1 MLKHEDLIKYM
12 VAARTTATDEAAL
25 AAISLY
31 PSWKVEKNEDGTE
44 TGIPLAAGDRVQH
57 GGILYRVK
65 EGKGHITQSDWA
77 PDVAT
82 SVFEVVDVGHKGTLA
97 DPIPYSV
104 NMEVYQD
111 KYYTYEG
118 VLYICTRD
126 SDIALQHTPAELIG
140 HYFELA

>member
-1 MLKHEDLIKYM
+1 MNKEKLVATFKMM
-12 VAARTTATDEAAL
+12 VAVADDQTAAKAL
-25 AAISLY
+25 DLY
-31 PSWKVEKNEDGTE
+31 P
-44 TGIPLAAGDRVQH
+44 
-57 GGILYRVK
+57 
-65 EGKGHITQSDWA
+65 DWA
-77 PDVAT
+77 EGFDLTQKMINEGRNRFKCDGKLYKTDTPHAFHSNWRPGQATASVWTVIDV
-82 SVFEVVDVGHKGTLA
+82 EHEGTLE

-126 SDIALQHTPAELIG
+126 SGIALQHTPAELIG